1 MKIKFTCNWCTD
13 KSLYLRILS
22 NYAIKPDYYD
32 ILTYNE
38 DYNYLVIINDS
49 THLIKNKE
57 KTIGLVMEP
66 SWQSWNKDL
75 HNICKLVLFHDKSLY
90 NWPNVVEWTN
100 CGFIHDIIYHEMFF
114 DNLPSNMTNTILK
127 KKDISFVCGITNN
140 NQLGYK
146 MRHDLL
152 NILQSENI
160 DVDVYG
166 RNIEYNPSK
175 NQFGS
180 LKLKYTEWTNCGFI
194 HDIIYHEMFFDNLP
208 SNMTNTILKKK
219 DISFVCGITNNNQ
232 LGYKMRHDLLNI
244 LQSENID
251 VDVYGRNIEYNPSK
265 NQFGSLKLKY
275 TALIDYKFS
284 VCIENS
290 FEMGYIS
297 EKLYDCFMCNTVP
310 IYCGAPN
317 IFDTFS
323 DKNVIKVSNLEEVL
337 NVIKKIKNKEIKYE
351 DFNIEEAKLT
361 YLTKLNLITQVLNVI
376 KTYDI

>member
-90 NWPNVVEWTN
+90 NWPNVV
-100 CGFIHDIIYHEMFF
+100 
-114 DNLPSNMTNTILK
+114 
-127 KKDISFVCGITNN
+127 
-140 NQLGYK
+140 
-146 MRHDLL
+146 
-152 NILQSENI
+152 
-160 DVDVYG
+160 
-166 RNIEYNPSK
+166 
-175 NQFGS
+175 
-180 LKLKYTEWTNCGFI
+180 EWTNCGFI